1 MDRLLFPH
9 SSAGSCT
16 RPPRLDKMK
25 AIIVSGMPAVGK
37 TTVSRLL
44 AHSLGRPIV
53 GGGDVLKEM
62 AVEEGYTPGGEDWW
76 DNEEGMKFLRERKRE
91 SGFDK
96 EVDARLLKKAAHGD
110 VVITSYP
117 VPWLT
122 SDGIKVWLSG
132 DVKTRAERMARR
144 DHLPVSKCRSV
155 LAVRDRENYALYRK
169 LYGIEFGKDLKPFD
183 LIVDTNTIDESK
195 VAEIV
200 VHYMKGRSE

>member
-1 MDRLLFPH
+1 
-9 SSAGSCT
+9 
-16 RPPRLDKMK
+16 MK

-37 TTVSRLL
+37 TTVSRLI
-44 AHSLGRPIV
+44 AASMRIPMV

-76 DNEEGMKFLRERKRE
+76 DTEEGMRFLGERKRR

-96 EVDARLLKKAAHGD
+96 EVDARLRKKAAAGN

-122 SDGIKVWLSG
+122 SEGIKVWLSG
-132 DVKTRAERMARR
+132 DVKRRATRMARR
-144 DHLPVSKCRSV
+144 DHLPVSKCRAV
-155 LAVRDRENYALYRK
+155 LAVRDRENYSLYRK
-169 LYGIEFGKDLKPFD
+169 LYGIKFGKDLKPFN

-200 VHYMKGRSE
+200 VRYIRARGR